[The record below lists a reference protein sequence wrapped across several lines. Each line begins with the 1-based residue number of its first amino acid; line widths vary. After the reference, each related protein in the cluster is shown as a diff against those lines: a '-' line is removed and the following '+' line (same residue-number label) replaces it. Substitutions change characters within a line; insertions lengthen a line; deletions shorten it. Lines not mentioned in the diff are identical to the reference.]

1 MHTPFTRQEALVL
14 NQSHFPMMDTWVD
27 RRQFQ
32 ASSMQLCDIQ
42 TFAVLLRAG
51 RIAEYMQ
58 WSVKNNLKKKGE
70 IFIGQTDRCT
80 SAHPPTSCPD
90 RKTILG
96 RSRIQY
102 ASLRKSLRV
111 RLHYAR

>member
-14 NQSHFPMMDTWVD
+14 NQSHFPMIDTWVD
-27 RRQFQ
+27 RQQFQ

-58 WSVKNNLKKKGE
+58 WSVKNNLKKKERSSLGRQ
-70 IFIGQTDRCT
+70 IAAQVRI
-80 SAHPPTSCPD
+80 HPPAALIERPYWGAPEYSMPP
-90 RKTILG
+90 
-96 RSRIQY
+96 
-102 ASLRKSLRV
+102 
-111 RLHYAR
+111 